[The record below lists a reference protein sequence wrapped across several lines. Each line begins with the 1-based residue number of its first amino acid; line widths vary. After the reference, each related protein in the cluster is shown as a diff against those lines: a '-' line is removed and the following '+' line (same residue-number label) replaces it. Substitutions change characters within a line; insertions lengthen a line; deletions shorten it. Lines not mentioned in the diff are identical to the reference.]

1 MKIPAKNKK
10 NITKIIKEGG
20 VGVLPTDTLYGLVG
34 LALNK
39 KAVER
44 IYEIKKRDKEKK
56 LIILIAHKKDLKLF
70 KINIDDRTK
79 KALNKFWP
87 NPISIVLP
95 LSDDKT
101 FNQSIFYLNRG
112 TDTLAF
118 RMPKP
123 KWLRKLL
130 KKTGPLVAPSANPE
144 GMSPAE
150 NIEQA
155 KAYFGNLVD
164 FYVDKGQLK
173 GQPSTLIALNEQGLE
188 VRRQGV
194 AEIKN

>member
-20 VGVLPTDTLYGLVG
+20 VGILPTDTLYGLVG

-123 KWLRKLL
+123 RWLRKLL

>member
-20 VGVLPTDTLYGLVG
+20 VGILPTDTLYGLVG

-79 KALNKFWP
+79 KVLNKFWP

>member
-20 VGVLPTDTLYGLVG
+20 VGILPTDTLYGLVG

-164 FYVDKGQLK
+164 FYVDNGQLK